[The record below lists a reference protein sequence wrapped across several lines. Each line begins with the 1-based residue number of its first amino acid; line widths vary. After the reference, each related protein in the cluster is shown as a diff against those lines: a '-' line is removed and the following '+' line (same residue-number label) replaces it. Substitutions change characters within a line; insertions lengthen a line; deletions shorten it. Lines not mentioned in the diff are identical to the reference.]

1 LRNSAVFLD
10 RDGVICEDVNYITT
24 PSQVQL
30 IPRVGSAIKLLNEIG
45 LKVIVVSNQSG
56 VARGY
61 LTEEDVKK
69 INQKMINDLGGRCHI
84 DAIYYCP
91 HHPQI
96 GNKTYKKECECRKP
110 NPGMLQL
117 AAQDLNL
124 DLEQSFM
131 IGDKMD
137 DVLTGYRV
145 GCETYLVLTGKG
157 QDELT
162 THTTLNNESSQNR
175 ITPDNIA
182 SDLSEAVLLIL
193 QKVKKLRDEK
203 YALST

>member
-1 LRNSAVFLD
+1 MRNSAVFLD

-24 PSQVQL
+24 PSQVKL
-30 IPRVGSAIKLLNEIG
+30 ISGVGSAIKLLNEIG

-69 INQKMINDLGGRCHI
+69 INQKMINDLGGRSHI

-96 GNKTYKKECECRKP
+96 GNRTYKKECECRKP

-137 DVLTGYRV
+137 DVLAGYRV

-162 THTTLNNESSQNR
+162 AHTTLNNESSQNS
-175 ITPDNIA
+175 IAPDNIA
-182 SDLSEAVLLIL
+182 SDLSDAVILIL
-193 QKVKKLRDEK
+193 QKVKKLRDE
-203 YALST
+203 